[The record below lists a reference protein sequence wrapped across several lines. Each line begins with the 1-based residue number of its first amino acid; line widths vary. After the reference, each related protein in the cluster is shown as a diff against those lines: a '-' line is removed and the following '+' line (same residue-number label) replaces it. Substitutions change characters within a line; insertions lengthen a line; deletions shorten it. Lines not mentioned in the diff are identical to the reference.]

1 MSPFKTLL
9 QYAAR
14 YKPRIVIGLTCVLAA
29 NVLKAIGP
37 QIVQRAVDSVT
48 QHEATP
54 ALGRYTGLII
64 AVALVL
70 GVFLVLQEWALF
82 GLARCV
88 EHDLRNSFYER
99 LQKLPL
105 EFYHLNR
112 TGDLMARA
120 TNDVSAAAAG
130 TGHSLIYIVNTIFAL
145 ALLLP
150 LMARLSGRL
159 TAITFVP
166 LFLVVST
173 TLVLKPLMK
182 ASNRKLQDHFGML
195 SNRLQETILGLRTIL
210 AFTREESSMEKFR
223 QINSQYTRQTVRNI
237 RIVWLMYPLLQ
248 FLIGFAYVGVLWY
261 GGGLVGKGQLST
273 GQFLQFNLY
282 IGYLWWPMHEL
293 GSAIN
298 IFQRAIAAMTRI
310 CAVMNTRPAI
320 CDSSDAVSMPEIKGS
335 IEFQDL
341 TVTYAGATQPA
352 LEQISVQIQFGK
364 TVALAGPVG
373 SGKSTFMNMI
383 PRMFDSDSG
392 QLLLDGCPIRKFPLH
407 KLRSCIGYVPQEP
420 FLFNGSIA
428 ANIAFG
434 KETATRAEVEKAAAQ
449 AGIADEIAALP
460 QGYETIVGEQGVL
473 LSGGQRQ
480 RISIARALIRDPKVL
495 LLDNAFSAVDAET
508 EEKILQH
515 LREFMPDRT
524 CVVSSHRL
532 STLGTADRIIVL
544 EKGRT
549 AEQGTHLELIDR
561 KGIYERIYREQ
572 LLQDE
577 VIAS

>member
-14 YKPRIVIGLTCVLAA
+14 YKIRIAIGLACVLAA
-29 NVLKAIGP
+29 NVLKGIGP
-37 QIVQRAVDSVT
+37 LIVQRAVDSVT
-48 QHEATP
+48 QRLATP
-54 ALGRYTGLII
+54 ALARYAGLMV
-64 AVALVL
+64 AVALVQ
-70 GVFLVLQEWALF
+70 GVLLVLQEWALF
-82 GLARCV
+82 GLARYV
-88 EHDLRNSFYER
+88 EHDLRSSFYER
-99 LQKLPL
+99 LQKLPS

-145 ALLLP
+145 VVLLP
-150 LMARLSGRL
+150 LMTKLSGKL

-166 LFLVVST
+166 LFLVICA
-173 TLVLKPLMK
+173 TLVLKPLMR
-182 ASNRKLQDHFGML
+182 SSSRKLQDHFGML
-195 SNRLQETILGLRTIL
+195 SNRLQEVILGLRTIR
-210 AFTREESSMEKFR
+210 AFTREESEIEKFR
-223 QINSQYTRQTVRNI
+223 QVNSQYAQQTMRNI
-237 RIVWLMYPLLQ
+237 RLVWLMYPLLQ
-248 FLIGFAYVGVLWY
+248 FLIGFAYIGVLWY
-261 GGGLVGKGQLST
+261 GGGLISKGQLST
-273 GQFLQFNLY
+273 GQFLQFILY

-310 CAVMNTRPAI
+310 CAVMNVNSAI
-320 CDSSDAVSMPEIKGS
+320 CDSPDAVSMQEIKGN

-341 TVTYAGATQPA
+341 TVTYVGARQPA
-352 LEQISVQIQFGK
+352 LKQVSVQIQSGE

-383 PRMFDSDSG
+383 PRMFDADSG
-392 QLLLDGCPIRKFPLH
+392 HLLLDGCPVRNLSLD

-420 FLFNGSIA
+420 FLFNRSIA

-434 KETATRAEVEKAAAQ
+434 KETATREEIEKAAAQ
-449 AGIADEIAALP
+449 AGIADEIAAFP

-480 RISIARALIRDPKVL
+480 RISIARALIRDPEVL
-495 LLDNAFSAVDAET
+495 LMDNAFSAVDAET
-508 EEKILQH
+508 EEKILKH
-515 LREFMPDRT
+515 LRDFMPGRT
-524 CVVSSHRL
+524 CVISSHRL
-532 STLGTADRIIVL
+532 STLRTADRIVVL
-544 EKGRT
+544 YKGRT
-549 AEQGTHLELIDR
+549 VEQGTHLELMDR

>member
-9 QYAAR
+9 QYPAR
-14 YKPRIVIGLTCVLAA
+14 HKTRIAIGLTCVLAA
-29 NVLKAIGP
+29 NVLKGIGP
-37 QIVQRAVDSVT
+37 LIVQRAVDSVT
-48 QHEATP
+48 QRLATP
-54 ALGRYTGLII
+54 ALTRYAGLMVIL
-64 AVALVL
+64 ALVQ
-70 GVFLVLQEWALF
+70 GVLLVLQEWALF

-88 EHDLRNSFYER
+88 EHDLRSSFYER
-99 LQKLPL
+99 LQKLPP

-145 ALLLP
+145 IVLLP
-150 LMARLSGRL
+150 LMTKLSGKL

-166 LFLVVST
+166 LLLVICA

-182 ASNRKLQDHFGML
+182 TSSRKLQDHFGML
-195 SNRLQETILGLRTIL
+195 SNRLQEVILGLRTIR
-210 AFTREESSMEKFR
+210 AFTREESEIEKFR
-223 QINSQYTRQTVRNI
+223 QVNSQYTRQTVRNI
-237 RIVWLMYPLLQ
+237 RLVWLMYPLLQ
-248 FLIGFAYVGVLWY
+248 FLMGFAYIGVLWY
-261 GGGLVGKGQLST
+261 GGGLISKGQLST
-273 GQFLQFNLY
+273 GQFLQFSLY
-282 IGYLWWPMHEL
+282 VGYLWWPMHEL

-310 CAVMNTRPAI
+310 CAVMNANSDI
-320 CDSSDAVSMPEIKGS
+320 CDSSDAVSIPEIKGN

-341 TVTYAGATQPA
+341 TVTYVGARQPA
-352 LEQISVQIQFGK
+352 LKQVSVQIHSGE

-383 PRMFDSDSG
+383 PRMFDADSG
-392 QLLLDGCPIRKFPLH
+392 HLLLDGYPVRKLSLD

-420 FLFNGSIA
+420 FLFNRSIA

-434 KETATRAEVEKAAAQ
+434 KETATREEIEKAAAQ
-449 AGIADEIAALP
+449 ADIADEIAAFP

-480 RISIARALIRDPKVL
+480 RISIARALIRDPEVL
-495 LLDNAFSAVDAET
+495 LLDNAFSAIDAET
-508 EEKILQH
+508 EEKILKH
-515 LREFMPDRT
+515 LRDFMPGRT
-524 CVVSSHRL
+524 CVISSHRL
-532 STLGTADRIIVL
+532 STLRTADRIVVL
-544 EKGRT
+544 DKGRT
-549 AEQGTHLELIDR
+549 AEQGTHLELMDR

>member
-14 YKPRIVIGLTCVLAA
+14 HKTRIAIGLTCVLAA

-37 QIVQRAVDSVT
+37 LIVQRAVDSVT
-48 QHEATP
+48 QHLATP
-54 ALGRYTGLII
+54 ALARYTGLIL
-64 AVALVL
+64 AVALVQ

-130 TGHSLIYIVNTIFAL
+130 TGYSLVYLVNTIFAVV
-145 ALLLP
+145 LLSP
-150 LMARLSGRL
+150 LMTKLSGKL
-159 TAITFVP
+159 TTITFVP
-166 LFLVVST
+166 LLLVIST
-173 TLVLKPLMK
+173 TLVLKPRMK
-182 ASNRKLQDHFGML
+182 ASSRKLQEHFGML
-195 SNRLQETILGLRTIL
+195 SNRLQESIRGLRTIL
-210 AFTREESSMEKFR
+210 AFTREESELEKFR
-223 QINSQYTRQTVRNI
+223 QINSQYTHQTVRNI
-237 RIVWLMYPLLQ
+237 RLVWLMYPLLQ
-248 FLIGFAYVGVLWY
+248 FLIGFGYVGVLWY
-261 GGGLVGKGQLST
+261 GGGLVSKGQLST
-273 GQFLQFNLY
+273 GEFLQFILY
-282 IGYLWWPMHEL
+282 IGYLSWPMHEL

-298 IFQRAIAAMTRI
+298 VFQRAIAAMTRI
-310 CAVMNTRPAI
+310 CAVMNTSPAI
-320 CDSSDAVSMPEIKGS
+320 CDPSDAVSMPEIKGN
-335 IEFQDL
+335 IELQDL
-341 TVTYAGATQPA
+341 TVTYVGATQPA
-352 LEQISVQIQFGK
+352 LEQISVQIRSGE

-383 PRMFDSDSG
+383 PRMFDADSG
-392 QLLLDGCPIRKFPLH
+392 QLLLDGYPVQKLPLG

-420 FLFNGSIA
+420 FLFNDSIA

-434 KETATRAEVEKAAAQ
+434 KETATREEIEKAAVQ
-449 AGIADEIAALP
+449 AGIADEIAAFP

-480 RISIARALIRDPKVL
+480 RISIARALIRDPRVL

-508 EEKILQH
+508 EEKILKH
-515 LREFMPDRT
+515 LREFMHGRT
-524 CVVSSHRL
+524 CVISSRRL
-532 STLGTADRIIVL
+532 STLRTADRIIVL
-544 EKGRT
+544 DKGRT
-549 AEQGTHLELIDR
+549 AEQGAHLELMDR

>member
-14 YKPRIVIGLTCVLAA
+14 YKTRIAIGLACVLAA
-29 NVLKAIGP
+29 NVLKGIGP
-37 QIVQRAVDSVT
+37 LIVQRAVDSVT
-48 QHEATP
+48 QRLATP
-54 ALGRYTGLII
+54 ALARYAGLMV
-64 AVALVL
+64 AVALVQ
-70 GVFLVLQEWALF
+70 GVLLVLQEWALF
-82 GLARCV
+82 GLARYV
-88 EHDLRNSFYER
+88 EHDLRSSFYER
-99 LQKLPL
+99 LQKLPS

-145 ALLLP
+145 VVLLP
-150 LMARLSGRL
+150 LMTKLSGKL

-166 LFLVVST
+166 LFLVICA
-173 TLVLKPLMK
+173 TLVLKPLMR
-182 ASNRKLQDHFGML
+182 SSSRKLQDHFGML
-195 SNRLQETILGLRTIL
+195 SNRLQEVILGLRTIR
-210 AFTREESSMEKFR
+210 AFTREESEIEKFR
-223 QINSQYTRQTVRNI
+223 QVNSQYAQQTMRNI
-237 RIVWLMYPLLQ
+237 RLVWLMYPLLQ
-248 FLIGFAYVGVLWY
+248 FLIGFAYIGVLWY
-261 GGGLVGKGQLST
+261 GGGLISKGQLST
-273 GQFLQFNLY
+273 GQFLQFILY

-310 CAVMNTRPAI
+310 CAVMNVNSAI
-320 CDSSDAVSMPEIKGS
+320 CDSPDAVSMQEIKGN

-341 TVTYAGATQPA
+341 TVTYVGARQPA
-352 LEQISVQIQFGK
+352 LKQVSVQIQSGE

-383 PRMFDSDSG
+383 PRMFDADSG
-392 QLLLDGCPIRKFPLH
+392 HLLLDGCPVRNLSLD

-420 FLFNGSIA
+420 FLFNRSIA

-434 KETATRAEVEKAAAQ
+434 KETATREEIEKAAAQ
-449 AGIADEIAALP
+449 AGIADEIAAFP

-480 RISIARALIRDPKVL
+480 RISIARALIRDPEVL
-495 LLDNAFSAVDAET
+495 LMDNAFSAVDAET
-508 EEKILQH
+508 EEKILKH
-515 LREFMPDRT
+515 LRDFMPGRT
-524 CVVSSHRL
+524 CVISSHRL
-532 STLGTADRIIVL
+532 STLRTADRIVVL
-544 EKGRT
+544 DKGRT
-549 AEQGTHLELIDR
+549 AEQGTHLELMDR

>member
-14 YKPRIVIGLTCVLAA
+14 YKTRIAIGLACVLAA
-29 NVLKAIGP
+29 NVLKGIGP
-37 QIVQRAVDSVT
+37 LIVQRAVDSVT
-48 QHEATP
+48 QRLATP
-54 ALGRYTGLII
+54 ALARYAGLMV
-64 AVALVL
+64 AVALVQ
-70 GVFLVLQEWALF
+70 GVLLVLQEWALF
-82 GLARCV
+82 GLARYV
-88 EHDLRNSFYER
+88 EHDLRSSFYER
-99 LQKLPL
+99 LQKLPS

-145 ALLLP
+145 VVLLP
-150 LMARLSGRL
+150 LMTKLSGKL

-166 LFLVVST
+166 LFLVICA
-173 TLVLKPLMK
+173 TLVLKPLMR
-182 ASNRKLQDHFGML
+182 SSSRKLQDHFGML
-195 SNRLQETILGLRTIL
+195 SNRLQEVILGLRTIR
-210 AFTREESSMEKFR
+210 AFTREESEIEKFR
-223 QINSQYTRQTVRNI
+223 QVNSQYAQQTMRNI
-237 RIVWLMYPLLQ
+237 RLVWLMYPLLQ
-248 FLIGFAYVGVLWY
+248 FLIGFAYIGVLWY
-261 GGGLVGKGQLST
+261 GGGLISKGQLST
-273 GQFLQFNLY
+273 GQFLQFILY

-310 CAVMNTRPAI
+310 CAVMNVNSAI
-320 CDSSDAVSMPEIKGS
+320 CDSPDAVSMQEIKGN

-341 TVTYAGATQPA
+341 TVTYVGARQPA
-352 LEQISVQIQFGK
+352 LKQVSVQIQSGE

-383 PRMFDSDSG
+383 PRMFDADSG
-392 QLLLDGCPIRKFPLH
+392 HLLLDGCPVRNLSLD

-420 FLFNGSIA
+420 FLFNRSIA

-434 KETATRAEVEKAAAQ
+434 KETATREEIEKAAAQ
-449 AGIADEIAALP
+449 AGIADEIAAFP

-480 RISIARALIRDPKVL
+480 RISIARALIRDPEVL
-495 LLDNAFSAVDAET
+495 LMDNAFSAVDAET
-508 EEKILQH
+508 EEKILKH
-515 LREFMPDRT
+515 LRDFMPGRT
-524 CVVSSHRL
+524 CVISSHRL
-532 STLGTADRIIVL
+532 STLRTADRIVVL
-544 EKGRT
+544 DKGRT
-549 AEQGTHLELIDR
+549 AEQGTHLELMDR

-572 LLQDE
+572 LLKDE

>member
-14 YKPRIVIGLTCVLAA
+14 YKIRIAIGLACVLAA
-29 NVLKAIGP
+29 NVLKGIGP
-37 QIVQRAVDSVT
+37 LIVQRAVDSVT
-48 QHEATP
+48 QRLATP
-54 ALGRYTGLII
+54 ALARYAELMV
-64 AVALVL
+64 AVALVQ
-70 GVFLVLQEWALF
+70 GVLLVLQEWALF
-82 GLARCV
+82 GLARYV
-88 EHDLRNSFYER
+88 EHDLRSSFYER
-99 LQKLPL
+99 LQILPS

-145 ALLLP
+145 VVLLP
-150 LMARLSGRL
+150 LMTKLSGKL

-166 LFLVVST
+166 LFLVICA
-173 TLVLKPLMK
+173 TLVLKPLMR
-182 ASNRKLQDHFGML
+182 ASSRKLQDHFGML
-195 SNRLQETILGLRTIL
+195 SNRLQEVILGLRTIR
-210 AFTREESSMEKFR
+210 AFTREESEIEKFR
-223 QINSQYTRQTVRNI
+223 QVNSQYAQQTMRNI
-237 RIVWLMYPLLQ
+237 RLVWLMYPLLQ
-248 FLIGFAYVGVLWY
+248 FLIGFAYIGVLWY
-261 GGGLVGKGQLST
+261 GGGLISKGQLST
-273 GQFLQFNLY
+273 GQFLQFILY

-310 CAVMNTRPAI
+310 CAVMNINSAI
-320 CDSSDAVSMPEIKGS
+320 CDSSDAVSMQEIKGN

-341 TVTYAGATQPA
+341 TVTYVGARQPA
-352 LEQISVQIQFGK
+352 LKQVSVQIQSGE

-383 PRMFDSDSG
+383 PRMFDADSG
-392 QLLLDGCPIRKFPLH
+392 HLLLDGCPVRKLSLD

-420 FLFNGSIA
+420 FLFNRSIA

-434 KETATRAEVEKAAAQ
+434 KETATREEIEKAAAQ
-449 AGIADEIAALP
+449 AGIADEIAAFP
-460 QGYETIVGEQGVL
+460 QGYETIVGEQGML

-480 RISIARALIRDPKVL
+480 RISIARALIRDPEVL
-495 LLDNAFSAVDAET
+495 LMDNAFSAVDAET
-508 EEKILQH
+508 EEKILKH
-515 LREFMPDRT
+515 LRDFMPGRT
-524 CVVSSHRL
+524 CVISSHRL
-532 STLGTADRIIVL
+532 STLRTADRIVVL
-544 EKGRT
+544 YKGRT
-549 AEQGTHLELIDR
+549 VEQGTHLELMDR

>member
-14 YKPRIVIGLTCVLAA
+14 YKIRIAIGLACVLAA
-29 NVLKAIGP
+29 NVLKGIGP
-37 QIVQRAVDSVT
+37 LIVQRAVDSVT
-48 QHEATP
+48 QRLATP
-54 ALGRYTGLII
+54 ALARYAGLMV
-64 AVALVL
+64 AVALVQ
-70 GVFLVLQEWALF
+70 GVLLVLQEWALF
-82 GLARCV
+82 GLARYV
-88 EHDLRNSFYER
+88 EHDLRSSFYER
-99 LQKLPL
+99 LQKLPS

-145 ALLLP
+145 VVLLP
-150 LMARLSGRL
+150 LMTKLSGKL

-166 LFLVVST
+166 LFLVICA
-173 TLVLKPLMK
+173 TLVLKPLMR
-182 ASNRKLQDHFGML
+182 SSSRKLQDHFGML
-195 SNRLQETILGLRTIL
+195 SNRLQEVILGLRTIR
-210 AFTREESSMEKFR
+210 AFTREESEIEKFR
-223 QINSQYTRQTVRNI
+223 QVNSQYAQQTMRNI
-237 RIVWLMYPLLQ
+237 RLVWLMYPLLQ
-248 FLIGFAYVGVLWY
+248 FLIGFAYIGVLWY
-261 GGGLVGKGQLST
+261 GGGLISKGQLST
-273 GQFLQFNLY
+273 GQFLQFILY

-310 CAVMNTRPAI
+310 CAVMNVNSAI
-320 CDSSDAVSMPEIKGS
+320 CDSPDAVSMQEIKGN

-341 TVTYAGATQPA
+341 TVTYVGARQPA
-352 LEQISVQIQFGK
+352 LKQVSVQIQSGE

-383 PRMFDSDSG
+383 PRMFDADSG
-392 QLLLDGCPIRKFPLH
+392 HLLLDGCPVRNLSLD

-420 FLFNGSIA
+420 FLFNRSIA

-434 KETATRAEVEKAAAQ
+434 KETATREEIEKAAAQ
-449 AGIADEIAALP
+449 AGIADEIAAFP

-480 RISIARALIRDPKVL
+480 RISIARALIRDPEVL
-495 LLDNAFSAVDAET
+495 LMDNAFSAVDAET
-508 EEKILQH
+508 EEKILKH
-515 LREFMPDRT
+515 LRDFMPGRT
-524 CVVSSHRL
+524 CVISSHRL
-532 STLGTADRIIVL
+532 STLRTADRIVVL
-544 EKGRT
+544 DKGRT
-549 AEQGTHLELIDR
+549 AEQGTHLELMDR